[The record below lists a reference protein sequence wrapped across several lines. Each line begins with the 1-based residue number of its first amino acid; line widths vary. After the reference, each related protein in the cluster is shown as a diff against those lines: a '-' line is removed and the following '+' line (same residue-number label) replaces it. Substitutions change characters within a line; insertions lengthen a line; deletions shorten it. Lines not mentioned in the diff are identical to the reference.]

1 MSSDITGTVVPVSSS
16 MEMSCPFIATGITM
30 DGSGILVLILNN
42 PLAHARSVILFY
54 VSKRFSFLF
63 SKLVFCRSLF
73 QAHLLKVSFVL
84 AKMTIGFFKPALL
97 WCVVAFSFALNCSH
111 GREVLHDS

>member
-1 MSSDITGTVVPVSSS
+1 
-16 MEMSCPFIATGITM
+16 M
-30 DGSGILVLILNN
+30 DGSGLLVLILIN
-42 PLAHARSVILFY
+42 PLVESSYSTYRNGFPFLSL
-54 VSKRFSFLF
+54 SLSFAP
-63 SKLVFCRSLF
+63 SLF

-97 WCVVAFSFALNCSH
+97 WCVVAFSSALNCSH

>member
-1 MSSDITGTVVPVSSS
+1 
-16 MEMSCPFIATGITM
+16 M
-30 DGSGILVLILNN
+30 DGSGSLVLILNN
-42 PLAHARSVILFY
+42 PLAESSYY

-73 QAHLLKVSFVL
+73 QPHLLKVSFVL

-97 WCVVAFSFALNCSH
+97 WCVVAFSSALNCSH